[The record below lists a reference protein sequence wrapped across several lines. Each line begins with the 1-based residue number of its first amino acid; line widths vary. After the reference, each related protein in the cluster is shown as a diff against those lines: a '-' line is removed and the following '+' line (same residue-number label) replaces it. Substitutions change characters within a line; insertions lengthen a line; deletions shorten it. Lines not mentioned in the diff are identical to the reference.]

1 MQTRELGVTG
11 AAYARTFTVL
21 ASDKDAHAKAVA
33 AIGGADMV
41 NELETTWADTAG
53 WTLRPAASTAAGSLS
68 GP

>member
-1 MQTRELGVTG
+1 MIRVTVKTRELGVTG

-41 NELETTWADTAG
+41 NELETTWADTA
-53 WTLRPAASTAAGSLS
+53 
-68 GP
+68 